1 MSVRSDDL
9 KAMVDDAW
17 AATETLRG
25 CEPDVRQ
32 VAFERL
38 LTHLLSTHLSDPGG
52 DASFAVDSA
61 ESNGQQENS
70 TKPLDGSYATEEQR
84 AWAVAQ
90 FFKVGVDEARDLFDV
105 SDVEPVL
112 QVGSKRL
119 NKRKSSATREVVLL
133 VCGARTALGLDTG
146 TDHIREAAEQHG
158 RLDPSNFMA
167 TLGAMEQIA
176 LRGSP
181 GSHNRLVRLK
191 AIGVEASREL
201 ALKLTS

>member
-1 MSVRSDDL
+1 MSVRSDEL

-17 AATETLRG
+17 AATETLSG

-38 LTHLLSTHLSDPGG
+38 LTHLLSGDRGG
-52 DASFAVDSA
+52 APVTGGGV
-61 ESNGQQENS
+61 ESNGLQGASAE
-70 TKPLDGSYATEEQR
+70 PLDSSYATEEQR

-90 FFKVGVDEARDLFDV
+90 FFQIGIDEVRDLFDLG
-105 SDVEPVL
+105 DAEPFL
-112 QVGSKRL
+112 QVGNKQL
-119 NKRKSSATREVVLL
+119 NKQKSAATREIVLL

-146 TDHIREAAEQHG
+146 TEHIREAADRHG
-158 RLDPSNFMA
+158 RLDLPNFMR

-181 GSHNRLVRLK
+181 GSGNRLVRLK
-191 AIGVEASREL
+191 AIGVEAAREL